1 MPHLSS
7 IELDKKLSDKLF
19 NDLLD
24 ILNRSRKIE
33 LMSGVINELLTET
46 EKLMLA
52 KRIAIVLL
60 LNANTPQSSI
70 ADILKVSTS
79 TIAKTSLKME
89 QGRYRFILNTSKKD
103 KDDFERII
111 YDIMTVGGLMR
122 PKVGRKYWSKYST
135 Q

>member
-24 ILNRSRKIE
+24 ILNRSKKVE
-33 LMSGVINELLTET
+33 LMTGVINELLTET

-89 QGRYRFILNTSKKD
+89 QGRYHFILNASKKD
-103 KDDFERII
+103 KNDFERII

-122 PKVGRKYWSKYST
+122 PKVGRKYWRKYST
-135 Q
+135 E